1 MSCYSASIHLWMNEM
16 LTVGLQPFKLWMNCF
31 SGMVGFFR
39 SLLRRAIMMVECEAG
54 SSSGTHSHIHV
65 ICRYETDFRIFRE
78 RFCLHTDF
86 FFFFLLL
93 LLLLLHELSFWVIV
107 TIHSIWFIYFR
118 DTRSLS
124 LPKSLRQHHPHHR
137 QVAVISPSLSLCCCK
152 SSIFY
157 RGKMMLLSVIVLPG
171 NVHHVGVGCGP
182 ATHYHFCNS
191 TGMSDDDWV
200 ENCIYH
206 QIQRWY
212 GSIVLG
218 IIIRF
223 GKIFLTQF
231 LFLLVHFFVV
241 IPSVFP
247 SVCRYVR
254 PSICPI
260 VIYTHIL
267 KCWFNFSKRIMM
279 VLFYLFIHIACEIF
293 V

>member
-31 SGMVGFFR
+31 SGMVGFFALCYVE
-39 SLLRRAIMMVECEAG
+39 LLWWSNVKQSVPMEHIAIFTCYADMQLTSVYSGKGFVFIRTFSFFPAAAAAAPAWTIVLGYCNHSFNLVYLFSRYTFVVVAQKSAAA
-54 SSSGTHSHIHV
+54 SSTS
-65 ICRYETDFRIFRE
+65 
-78 RFCLHTDF
+78 
-86 FFFFLLL
+86 
-93 LLLLLHELSFWVIV
+93 
-107 TIHSIWFIYFR
+107 
-118 DTRSLS
+118 
-124 LPKSLRQHHPHHR
+124 
-137 QVAVISPSLSLCCCK
+137 SPSRGHLSLSLCCCK

-157 RGKMMLLSVIVLPG
+157 RGEMMLLSVIVLPG
-171 NVHHVGVGCGP
+171 NVHHVGVGCSP

-206 QIQRWY
+206 QVQRWY

-247 SVCRYVR
+247 SVRLSVC

-260 VIYTHIL
+260 VIYTYIL